1 MEPTLLQIGK
11 QAIFLQKVQYPP
23 HGFHVTLT
31 LILSV
36 DEDVIQIHDDNKD
49 IKLFC
54 QDLVDIALEA
64 GRSIG

>member
-1 MEPTLLQIGK
+1 MKPTLLQIGK
-11 QAIFLQKVQYPP
+11 QAIFPQNLQDLP
-23 HGFHVTLT
+23 HCFHVTLT

-36 DEDVIQIHDDNKD
+36 DEDVIQIHYNKD

-64 GRSIG
+64 GRSVG

>member
-11 QAIFLQKVQYPP
+11 QAIIPQKVWYLL

-36 DEDVIQIHDDNKD
+36 DEDVIQIHDDED
-49 IKLFC
+49 IELFC
-54 QDLVDIALEA
+54 QDLVDIALET
-64 GRSIG
+64 GRSVG

>member
-11 QAIFLQKVQYPP
+11 QAIFPQKIQYPP

-36 DEDVIQIHDDNKD
+36 DEDIIQIHNDED
-49 IKLFC
+49 IELFC

>member
-11 QAIFLQKVQYPP
+11 QAIFSQKIQYLP

-36 DEDVIQIHDDNKD
+36 DEDVIQIHDNED
-49 IKLFC
+49 IELLC

-64 GRSIG
+64 GRSVG

>member
-1 MEPTLLQIGK
+1 MELTFLQIGK
-11 QAIFLQKVQYPP
+11 QAIFPQNLQEPLYY
-23 HGFHVTLT
+23 FYMTLT

-36 DEDVIQIHDDNKD
+36 DEDVIQIHNDED
-49 IKLFC
+49 IELFC

>member
-11 QAIFLQKVQYPP
+11 QTIFPQNLQDPP
-23 HGFHVTLT
+23 YCFYVTLT

-36 DEDVIQIHDDNKD
+36 DEDVIQIHNDEN

-64 GRSIG
+64 GRSVG

>member
-11 QAIFLQKVQYPP
+11 QAIFPQNLQDPP
-23 HGFHVTLT
+23 YYFHVTLT

-36 DEDVIQIHDDNKD
+36 DEDVIQIHDDED
-49 IKLFC
+49 IELFC

-64 GRSIG
+64 GRSVG